1 MTMTMTTMTGPNIIR
16 AGEKG
21 ALIDRGR
28 FASHERR
35 ASGLDG
41 TFTSPIDDALAF
53 HELNTD
59 QFPLAQAND
68 IEKVLTAVDAI
79 RAGANTPDAV
89 ATALGLSDRQGA
101 YYADAAG
108 YLGLVDV
115 VAGAEYKTYEA
126 TDMGA
131 LLSDADATTR
141 ADGMTKIV
149 ARIPE
154 MGLLSELGPEGLA
167 EHLSTQMSE
176 TTAGRRASTLVTW
189 ARMYERRDLSFVI
202 GTEMHEAQ
210 ERIVAAVERA
220 QADREARARAAAEP
234 EPEVCTDCYMT
245 KSVSGACGC

>member
-1 MTMTMTTMTGPNIIR
+1 MTITSTLTR
-16 AGEKG
+16 AGDVG
-21 ALIDRGR
+21 AIIDRGQ
-28 FASHERR
+28 FASRGFR
-35 ASGLDG
+35 DG
-41 TFTSPIDDALAF
+41 TIEGGLPSPLDQELAF

-59 QFPLAQAND
+59 KFPLAQAND

-108 YLGLVDV
+108 YLGLVDTV
-115 VAGAEYKTYEA
+115 SGAEYKTYEA
-126 TDMGA
+126 TDMGV
-131 LLSDADATTR
+131 LLTDSDAATR
-141 ADGMTKIV
+141 ADGMTKII

-154 MGLLSELGPEGLA
+154 MSVLSEVGAEGLA
-167 EHLSTQMSE
+167 ERLSTTMSE

-189 ARMYERRDLSFVI
+189 ARSYERRDLSFVI
-202 GTEMHEAQ
+202 GTEMHDAQ

-234 EPEVCTDCYMT
+234 EPEICTDCWMA